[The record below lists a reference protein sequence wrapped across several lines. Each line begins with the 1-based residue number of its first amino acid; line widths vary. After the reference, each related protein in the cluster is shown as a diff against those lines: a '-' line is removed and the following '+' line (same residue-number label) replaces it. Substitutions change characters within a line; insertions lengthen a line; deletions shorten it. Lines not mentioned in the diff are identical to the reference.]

1 VCAYI
6 HVCACAV
13 VGVMC
18 LCVRVRAFVCACVC
32 ACVFGVMLGGSL
44 YMRTRAVFVSARLW
58 GGVTTLMLNLKLDAT
73 LAI

>member
-1 VCAYI
+1 
-6 HVCACAV
+6 V

-58 GGVTTLMLNLKLDAT
+58 GVYLYMYVGVWVCSW
-73 LAI
+73 